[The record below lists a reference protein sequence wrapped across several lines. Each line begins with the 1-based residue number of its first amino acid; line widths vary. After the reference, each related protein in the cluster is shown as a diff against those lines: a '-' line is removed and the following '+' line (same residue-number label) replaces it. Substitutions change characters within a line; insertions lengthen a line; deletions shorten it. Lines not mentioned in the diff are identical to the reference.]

1 MNRRAFLATRGCREV
16 AMMEAVSAASVTWQ
30 ETELAERRVVAADG
44 SIWLCD
50 LAYGIGGYCERIKAE
65 PEQEKENRVDPKS
78 GDSRL

>member
-1 MNRRAFLATRGCREV
+1 MNRRAFLATRGCREGDDGSGLCGERNM
-16 AMMEAVSAASVTWQ
+16 AGNF
-30 ETELAERRVVAADG
+30 AERRVVAADG

-50 LAYGIGGYCERIKAE
+50 LAYGIGGYCERIKVE